1 MFPSVVLWA
10 FRTGLSKTLGSHSP
24 YNGIMIHLCYWD
36 HKSTFTPNARGP
48 ASTHLTRN
56 PEPKLLSLSPKVSKW

>member
-24 YNGIMIHLCYWD
+24 YNGVIIHLCYWD
-36 HKSTFTPNARGP
+36 HRSTFTRVQMP
-48 ASTHLTRN
+48 AGRPVLT
-56 PEPKLLSLSPKVSKW
+56 